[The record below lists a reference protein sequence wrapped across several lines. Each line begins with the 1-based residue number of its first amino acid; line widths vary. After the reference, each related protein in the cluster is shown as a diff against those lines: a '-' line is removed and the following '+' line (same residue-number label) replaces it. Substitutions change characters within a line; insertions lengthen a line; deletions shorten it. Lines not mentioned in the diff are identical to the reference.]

1 MVTGLIE
8 AHSWIKRLWQ
18 GDSAALSMARKYAQW
33 NMSKWINKISVVEWW
48 EGIQDPALAGRWEE
62 DGHSSEAK
70 AETETRNRDND
81 WVIYAVS
88 SSLVSLHYGKKRT
101 KAKNEPTR
109 LVSKHN
115 DLSETER
122 GSHKVELIELGCDY
136 PSVRVTWSWN
146 IQYAR
151 YGHLW
156 LRKHNLIAWITTQTF
171 DIGLNQL
178 RSCIGP
184 KLLHKSSGPGCW
196 RSPCSI
202 FRSSSQVS
210 R

>member
-1 MVTGLIE
+1 MG
-8 AHSWIKRLWQ
+8 
-18 GDSAALSMARKYAQW
+18 RKA
-33 NMSKWINKISVVEWW
+33 
-48 EGIQDPALAGRWEE
+48 QDPTLAERWEE
-62 DGHSSEAK
+62 DEHSSEVK
-70 AETETRNRDND
+70 VKTRKGDN
-81 WVIYAVS
+81 VSYNAVS
-88 SSLVSLHYGKKRT
+88 SSVVSLHYGKKST
-101 KAKNEPTR
+101 KAKMSLQDWLASILTSERRREKVTR
-109 LVSKHN
+109 LS
-115 DLSETER
+115 L
-122 GSHKVELIELGCDY
+122 ELGCDY

-178 RSCIGP
+178 CSCIGL

-202 FRSSSQVS
+202 FQSCSQVS
-210 R
+210 W